1 MLVLGLNVIY
11 MHHAP
16 YYNAL
21 GPSFDR
27 RNAIAV
33 PDLHLLEHLGMLDQ
47 FISSKTLFCTVYL
60 GFKKSRLF
68 VYFKVFLFLDKCF
81 QNLFDLDLGSV

>member
-11 MHHAP
+11 MHQAP
-16 YYNAL
+16 YYITL